1 MGLGGPAQAFARAQ
15 LSQSSLPP
23 SPPPSSSSPPP
34 RHGVAELLAY
44 SDSNGNVA
52 RAPEDIQAAAA
63 SSAHVSVANDD
74 DDCDVH
80 SAPCAS
86 LTSVAGHAWS
96 KQIAKQERGSSAIV
110 VQGVY
115 DGTAEASLV
124 ASRVESVLKSAAAVA
139 AEQKTTSHAAA
150 APAVS
155 VAILVR
161 SAWQFQE
168 FEEQLLLRGV
178 PYKLEGG
185 TSFFAKADLRF
196 PLALMRTLVSTLF
209 TLLGALHPRLSVN
222 VKSMHVQFLALFCA
236 GI

>member
-1 MGLGGPAQAFARAQ
+1 MGSGGPAQAFARAQ
-15 LSQSSLPP
+15 LSQSYNSNANNSPLP
-23 SPPPSSSSPPP
+23 PPPSSSSSSS
-34 RHGVAELLAY
+34 RHGVADLLAS
-44 SDSNGNVA
+44 SDSTGNVA

-63 SSAHVSVANDD
+63 SSAQLSVENAYNNDD

-80 SAPCAS
+80 TAPCES
-86 LTSVAGHAWS
+86 LTSVAGNAWN
-96 KQIAKQERGSSAIV
+96 KQKVRQERGSSAIV

-124 ASRVESVLKSAAAVA
+124 ASRVEGVLKAAA
-139 AEQKTTSHAAA
+139 ETAAA
-150 APAVS
+150 FQQASATRTVKAAPTVS

-196 PLALMRTLVSTLF
+196 PLALMRTLVS
-209 TLLGALHPRLSVN
+209 LL
-222 VKSMHVQFLALFCA
+222 
-236 GI
+236 

>member
-1 MGLGGPAQAFARAQ
+1 
-15 LSQSSLPP
+15 
-23 SPPPSSSSPPP
+23 
-34 RHGVAELLAY
+34 
-44 SDSNGNVA
+44 VA

-63 SSAHVSVANDD
+63 SSAQLSVENVNDGDD

-80 SAPCAS
+80 TAPCES
-86 LTSVAGHAWS
+86 LTSVAGNAWS
-96 KQIAKQERGSSAIV
+96 KQKVRQERGSSAIV

-115 DGTAEASLV
+115 DGRAEASLV
-124 ASRVESVLKSAAAVA
+124 ASRIESVLKAAAETA
-139 AEQKTTSHAAA
+139 AAFQQASTMSTVKA

-196 PLALMRTLVSTLF
+196 PLALMRTLVSIL
-209 TLLGALHPRLSVN
+209 
-222 VKSMHVQFLALFCA
+222 
-236 GI
+236 

>member
-1 MGLGGPAQAFARAQ
+1 VGLGGPAQAFARAQ
-15 LSQSSLPP
+15 LSQSSSRNADHPSLPP
-23 SPPPSSSSPPP
+23 SPSPSSSSSSSS
-34 RHGVAELLAY
+34 RHGVAELLA
-44 SDSNGNVA
+44 SRDSNGNVA

-63 SSAHVSVANDD
+63 SSAHVSVVNANAAADD

-80 SAPCAS
+80 GAPCAS

-96 KQIAKQERGSSAIV
+96 KQVAKQERGSSAIV

-124 ASRVESVLKSAAAVA
+124 ASRVESVLKSAVAVA
-139 AEQKTTSHAAA
+139 AAEQETTSHAKA

-196 PLALMRTLVSTLF
+196 PLALMRTLVST
-209 TLLGALHPRLSVN
+209 PS
-222 VKSMHVQFLALFCA
+222 SCFCVL
-236 GI
+236 